1 MISFWGQP
9 AGKTPVTTKLMPGTY
24 TVQINADGLPT
35 WKQDIV
41 VEPGKPLTVS
51 ADLSKSDEAKVAV
64 R

>member
-1 MISFWGQP
+1 
-9 AGKTPVTTKLMPGTY
+9 MPGTY
-24 TVQINADGLPT
+24 TVQIGGDGLPT

-51 ADLSKSDEAKVAV
+51 ADLNQRAGATVAV